1 VKKALVFGASGG
13 LAKAIIYQLLD
24 CGWQVDAVCRNSRA
38 STVISEFA
46 NFINE
51 DRVRLHLVGNS
62 YSDYIF
68 TGPSD
73 LLVFTQCLFDPKP
86 LVEMSSSQISEE
98 VIVGLV
104 DLIQLT
110 YKFLRSFPSIPES
123 RRDFCFIGSTSAYS
137 GYKNTS
143 VYCAVKHGLLGF
155 VRALND
161 EYSSTTDRF
170 WLFSMGTMLTEMGA
184 KVQGQDCSTY
194 LDPKDVAVRIVESVA
209 SPSNLFE
216 PEVIIRRRSVRFL
229 LS

>member
-38 STVISEFA
+38 ATVTTEFD

-51 DRVRLHLVGNS
+51 DRVRLHLVDSS
-62 YSDYIF
+62 YSDYVF
-68 TGPSD
+68 AGRSD

-86 LVEMSSSQISEE
+86 LVEMAPSQISEE
-98 VIVGLV
+98 VIVGLI

-110 YKFLRSFPSIPES
+110 YKFLRSFPSISES

-161 EYSSTTDRF
+161 EYSSTADRF

-184 KVQGQDCSTY
+184 RVQGQDSSTY
-194 LDPKDVAVRIVESVA
+194 LDPIDVAKRIVDAVTS
-209 SPSNLFE
+209 SSNLFE
-216 PEVIIRRRSVRFL
+216 PEVIIRRRCVRFMQ
-229 LS
+229 S